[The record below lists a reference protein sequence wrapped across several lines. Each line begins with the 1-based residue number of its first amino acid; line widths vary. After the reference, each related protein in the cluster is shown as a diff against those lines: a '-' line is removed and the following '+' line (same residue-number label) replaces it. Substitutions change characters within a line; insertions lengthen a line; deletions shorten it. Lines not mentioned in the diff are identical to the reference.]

1 LLHIVY
7 TPAGLPVSHG
17 MADEVYYSSLL

>member
-17 MADEVYYSSLL
+17 MADEVYYSSLF